1 MQFTHCS
8 NSINFP
14 SPHEVRS
21 YYRALLILHKLQI
34 MDCKI
39 WTPFSTVLK
48 LWQAQHTEVIMES
61 SLICGH
67 TVLLEALGLTKRCQI
82 LTLLLALAG
91 KLSSTTA
98 PTVLP
103 ILSFTIVN

>member
-1 MQFTHCS
+1 
-8 NSINFP
+8 
-14 SPHEVRS
+14 
-21 YYRALLILHKLQI
+21 

-67 TVLLEALGLTKRCQI
+67 MVLLEALGLMKRCQI

-91 KLSSTTA
+91 KLSTLYHSTYSI
-98 PTVLP
+98 PNFVLYN
-103 ILSFTIVN
+103 SQ

>member
-1 MQFTHCS
+1 
-8 NSINFP
+8 
-14 SPHEVRS
+14 
-21 YYRALLILHKLQI
+21 

-67 TVLLEALGLTKRCQI
+67 MVLLEALGLMKHCQI

-98 PTVLP
+98 PTIFP
-103 ILSFTIVN
+103 ILSFTIVS